1 MKRIAPRSWPLPL
14 KAAALVALVAAPAL
28 AAPYIPST
36 PDLGKAEG
44 RCRADEGGPAIL
56 VEPVGMKDRAGLLKL
71 EVYPANDADFLRD
84 DNLLVAEG
92 KTFRRVEVSAAST
105 APICI
110 RVPGPGSYAL
120 MLLHDRDANRKFGF
134 SIDGVG
140 FSGNPHLGWS
150 KPRAASARIQAGGGV
165 TRTRIVLNYRHGLGM
180 APL

>member
-1 MKRIAPRSWPLPL
+1 MRRTALLPL
-14 KAAALVALVAAPAL
+14 LAMLLTAPAL

-44 RCRADEGGPAIL
+44 RCRADEPGPAIL
-56 VEPVGMKDRAGLLKL
+56 VEAAGLKDRAGLLKL
-71 EVYPANDADFLRD
+71 EVYPANDTDFLRD

-92 KTFRRVEVSAAST
+92 KVFRRVEVSAAASG
-105 APICI
+105 PICI
-110 RVPGPGSYAL
+110 RIPGPGTYAL
-120 MLLHDRDANRKFGF
+120 MLLHDRDSNRKFGF
-134 SIDGVG
+134 SVDGVG

-150 KPRAASARIQAGGGV
+150 KPKAASARIQAGAGL